1 MKLGEIKHLFVR
13 KTRTTLGRQLRVL
26 LIGGIVPFAV
36 IALAA
41 LLMLGSL
48 NREYEV
54 TLQNATTASEFNFDF
69 KDNMD
74 LNMYLY
80 VVQSRDMPNLPLE
93 EVYQAQ
99 RVLQRLKK
107 TTTQEENC
115 WRIESMLDLTE
126 RMESCM
132 IEIKKTSS
140 YDTRMDMLEKDI
152 YTITGLIEQ
161 YMHEYLYDEV
171 YALRDLQQQIN
182 RRVWI
187 SIILMAA
194 IGLFTMTITLV
205 SATHISRGIT
215 QPVQALCGKAE
226 QLGAG
231 DFTVRPL
238 ETQYIEIKTLDDGFN
253 EMTSQINQL
262 LEREKENQTALRRA
276 EFELLQAQINP
287 HFLYNTFDSI
297 IWLAEMQKN
306 KQVVQMTTAL
316 SKFFRYSLSNGA
328 DVISLGTEKQQVE
341 SYLEIQQVR
350 YRDILDYEI
359 DIPDTLLSY
368 PIPKLTLQPLVE
380 NALYHGIKNKR
391 GGGIIAIVAYDYD
404 TWIEIVVTDN
414 GGGMSQEQLKQLR
427 AGVYEGRSGSFGLK
441 NVHQRLRLYC
451 GEQAGLIFES
461 EEGEGTTVTVCLPKQ
476 NQLST

>member
-1 MKLGEIKHLFVR
+1 
-13 KTRTTLGRQLRVL
+13 
-26 LIGGIVPFAV
+26 
-36 IALAA
+36 
-41 LLMLGSL
+41 
-48 NREYEV
+48 
-54 TLQNATTASEFNFDF
+54 
-69 KDNMD
+69 
-74 LNMYLY
+74 
-80 VVQSRDMPNLPLE
+80 
-93 EVYQAQ
+93 
-99 RVLQRLKK
+99 
-107 TTTQEENC
+107 
-115 WRIESMLDLTE
+115 
-126 RMESCM
+126 
-132 IEIKKTSS
+132 
-140 YDTRMDMLEKDI
+140 
-152 YTITGLIEQ
+152 
-161 YMHEYLYDEV
+161 
-171 YALRDLQQQIN
+171 
-182 RRVWI
+182 
-187 SIILMAA
+187 MAA
-194 IGLFTMTITLV
+194 IGLFTMVITLI
-205 SATHISRGIT
+205 SAAHISRGIT

-226 QLGAG
+226 KLGAG

-238 ETQYIEIKTLDDGFN
+238 ETQYTEIKTLDDGFN

-350 YRDILDYEI
+350 YRDILEYEI

-391 GGGIIAIVAYDYD
+391 GGGVIAIVAYDCD
-404 TWIEIVVTDN
+404 TRIEIVVTDN

-476 NQLST
+476 NQLSM